1 VCSGQNVQAD
11 DAINAPIAAISL
23 AHPQIAVAKT
33 LFLLTEGYRNLDAQA
48 VGLLYPSNPSRESLD
63 GYFKN
68 YKSYTMTLD
77 VSSIEIDRDERHAT
91 VAATVTSTIVGRTG
105 GPRESRDRKVYQLG
119 RTDKGSWIIEN
130 VRGSS

>member
-1 VCSGQNVQAD
+1 
-11 DAINAPIAAISL
+11 
-23 AHPQIAVAKT
+23 
-33 LFLLTEGYRNLDAQA
+33 FLVTEGYRNLDAQA

-77 VSSIEIDRDERHAT
+77 VSSIEIDRDECHAT